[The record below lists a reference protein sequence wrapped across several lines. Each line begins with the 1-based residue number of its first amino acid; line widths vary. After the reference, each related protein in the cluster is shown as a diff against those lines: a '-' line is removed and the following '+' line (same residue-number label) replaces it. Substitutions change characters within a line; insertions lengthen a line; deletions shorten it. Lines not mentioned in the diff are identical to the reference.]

1 MRERAWAD
9 ADLRRE
15 RAAGQASRKSFLSRL
30 MSRIL
35 RR

>member
-15 RAAGQASRKSFLSRL
+15 DAVRGGRGRSWLARL
-30 MSRIL
+30 LGR
-35 RR
+35 